1 MVSLVFNV
9 KVFIHENNFLVI
21 HTTNYDTLHTLHTSY
36 MYTCVLCSGK
46 SHYIQIA
53 GLNQVSEQ

>member
-9 KVFIHENNFLVI
+9 KVLIHENNFFVI
-21 HTTNYDTLHTLHTSY
+21 YTTNYDTLHTSY

-46 SHYIQIA
+46 SYYIQIA
-53 GLNQVSEQ
+53 GSNQVSEQ